1 MNLPHSLSNL
11 LQKLQLTLTNPKL
24 INMKNNYEI
33 LTEITMSVT
42 MWEMWYLSDTFA
54 LKQFST
60 TEKK

>member
-42 MWEMWYLSDTFA
+42 M
-54 LKQFST
+54 
-60 TEKK
+60 